1 MPRRADYPWGRWV
14 RVSEAH
20 YYACG
25 GDRRYFDKYFKPHL
39 TSIQLS
45 KQGRAYVRAEIDAV
59 AENIETRIR
68 NGRACDEKGVTNAWH
83 ERERAASLQM
93 PKATKSSANKSMAKR
108 SSLDSEMSVRKRRK
122 RGSQIDSSASPSQKR
137 VDRVLELLSGRPRLN
152 ISKTTGTG

>member
-1 MPRRADYPWGRWV
+1 MTRRADYPWGRWV

-39 TSIQLS
+39 TSIRLS

-68 NGRACDEKGVTNAWH
+68 NGRACDEKGDNAWL
-83 ERERAASLQM
+83 ERERAASLRM
-93 PKATKSSANKSMAKR
+93 PKATKSSASKSAVRR

-122 RGSQIDSSASPSQKR
+122 RGSRIDSSASPSQKR
-137 VDRVLELLSGRPRLN
+137 LDRVLELLSGKPLP
-152 ISKTTGTG
+152 STSETTETV